1 MTMITNL
8 GATKERLKAD
18 FIDTARWREDRA
30 VEYPNDA
37 RNLEAVKLLK
47 ELATTVDQVDPTL
60 LNAYAELWDAKDPLS
75 EVEEHQD
82 MLRTIGFQWAPD
94 NATEFVT
101 AFIRKMT
108 SVR

>member
-1 MTMITNL
+1 MTTDLCDIT
-8 GATKERLKAD
+8 ESLKDD
-18 FIDTARWREDRA
+18 FIDTARWREEKA

-47 ELATTVDQVDPTL
+47 ELAATVDQVNPAL
-60 LNAYAELWDAKDPLS
+60 LNAYAELWDDKDPLR
-75 EVEEHQD
+75 EHEEHSD

-101 AFIRKMT
+101 TFIRKMT
-108 SVR
+108 SGR